1 MLKKLGIMISPLVGL
16 LTAVGSGIE
25 TPTQSA
31 DLSVQLGA
39 PSLQDKTAIS
49 LDSQMALDETTR
61 RPRRQAPS
69 LPCPACGMG

>member
-1 MLKKLGIMISPLVGL
+1 MLKKFGIMNFTLVGPL
-16 LTAVGSGIE
+16 AAVGSGIE

-31 DLSVQLGA
+31 DLSVQLGT
-39 PSLQDKTAIS
+39 PSLPDKTAIS